1 LTIWVVPPELEKPYL
16 KNSLLN
22 IKMDILPKVLHVNN
36 KDTFNDLNT
45 TRIRRLLNK
54 DVYLLLVSRE
64 TENEYYDLDQFC
76 IKYLNRDMKRMHE
89 LMKDVLTNLETLGW
103 KCKYSYN
110 DTGLFIYSSENP
122 PPSCW

>member
-1 LTIWVVPPELEKPYL
+1 
-16 KNSLLN
+16 
-22 IKMDILPKVLHVNN
+22 MDILPKVLHVNN

-76 IKYLNRDMKRMHE
+76 IKHLNRDMKRMHE